1 MTWTDLV
8 PDRDVFAPYYD
19 EVPELSGV
27 RLRSVHLDAWG
38 SAVTLR
44 LDLPRFP
51 DRWDRGPGDT
61 LQCGWRRGVPPG
73 GALTGSGLGKPWS
86 GWAGCVIIAG

>member
-61 LQCGWRRGVPPG
+61 LQRGWRRRGSTCSTRPTRTYWQG
-73 GALTGSGLGKPWS
+73 G
-86 GWAGCVIIAG
+86 